1 MGHYMVTCQGPTAI
15 THSLVASVTGKDVVN
30 LILARPNRIEI
41 HLVMKDGLKGLHD
54 VPIYGSIACMDVFR
68 VPGESQD
75 MIFILTER
83 SYFCILAYDANK
95 SEIRT
100 RGLGDMSDH
109 IGQQSQAGKLGVV
122 DPQCR
127 MVALHIYEGALK
139 IIPVD
144 PKGQVRDS
152 FNLFLE
158 EPCVIDLKFLYG
170 CSKPTIAIL
179 YEDNN
184 ECRWVKTHVVNSRG
198 RELLSGPWERIS
210 AESDAST
217 LIPVP
222 EPLCGIMVIG
232 KRSIAYCKG
241 TNTVSVDIVT
251 RSITAYGRVDEDGQ
265 RFLVGD
271 TNGELHVITLT
282 RDGTNVKSLSLEPL
296 GTITIPSCISYLDSG
311 VVFIGS
317 ISGDSQLVKLKQ
329 VPDKDTDSYIEVLDT
344 FVNLGP
350 IVDMVV
356 VDVDHQGQCSA
367 VTCSGVAKDG
377 SLRVVQS
384 GIGINEQASIELSGI
399 KEMWSL
405 RPSSDANYDKYLVQA
420 FLSETRVLAIE
431 DDEMEEVELSSF
443 LCGRTLFCGN
453 LKGDMIVQVTELALV
468 CLRTSDMTEC
478 ARWRPPMGLN
488 ITIARANSAG
498 ILVACG
504 GGTLVLLEV
513 TIHGKVRPSQLIYKL
528 TYSLL
533 CVFTHPL
540 TQRSIGRCQ
549 HTYCGRKRHNEAG
562 P

>member
-15 THSLVASVTGKDVVN
+15 THSLVASFTGKDVVN
-30 LILARPNRIEI
+30 LIFARPNRIEI
-41 HLVMKDGLKGLHD
+41 HLVMEDGLKGLHD
-54 VPIYGSIACMDVFR
+54 VPIYGCIACMDVFR

-83 SYFCILAYDANK
+83 SHFCVLSYDANK

-109 IGQQSQAGKLGVV
+109 IGQQVQEGKLGVV

-152 FNLFLE
+152 FNVFLE
-158 EPCVIDLKFLYG
+158 EHYVVDFKFLYG
-170 CSKPTIAIL
+170 CSKPTVAIL

-184 ECRWVKTHVVNSRG
+184 QCRWVKTHVINSRG
-198 RELLSGPWERIS
+198 RELLPGPWERIA
-210 AESDAST
+210 AERDAST

-222 EPLCGIMVIG
+222 EPMCGVMVIG
-232 KRSIAYCKG
+232 KQSIAYHKG
-241 TNTVSVDIVT
+241 NNTTSVDIVS
-251 RSITAYGRVDEDGQ
+251 RSITAYGRVDDDGQ

-271 TNGELHVITLT
+271 TNGDLHVITLT
-282 RDGTNVKSLSLEPL
+282 RDDTGVKSVSLEPL
-296 GTITIPSCISYLDSG
+296 GTTTIPSCISYLDSG

-317 ISGDSQLVKLKQ
+317 ISGDSQLVKLQ
-329 VPDKDTDSYIEVLDT
+329 QSPDKDTGSYIEVLDT
-344 FVNLGP
+344 FINLGP
-350 IVDMVV
+350 IVDMVL
-356 VDVDHQGQCSA
+356 VDVDHQGQYSA

-399 KEMWSL
+399 KDMWSL
-405 RPSSDANYDKYLVQA
+405 RPSNDASHDKYLVQA

-431 DDEMEEVELSSF
+431 GDEMEEVELPSF
-443 LCGRTLFCGN
+443 FPGRTLFCGN
-453 LKGDMIVQVTELALV
+453 MNGDIIIQVTEHALV

-478 ARWRPPMGLN
+478 MRWHPPTGLN
-488 ITIARANSAG
+488 ITIAICNS
-498 ILVACG
+498 INVLVACG

-513 TIHGKVRPSQLIYKL
+513 K
-528 TYSLL
+528 
-533 CVFTHPL
+533 
-540 TQRSIGRCQ
+540 
-549 HTYCGRKRHNEAG
+549 
-562 P
+562 

>member
-1 MGHYMVTCQGPTAI
+1 MGHYMVTCHGPTAI
-15 THSLVASVTGKDVVN
+15 THSLVASVTGKDAVN

-41 HLVMKDGLKGLHD
+41 HLVTEDGLKGLHD
-54 VPIYGSIACMDVFR
+54 VPIYGTIACMDVFR

-83 SYFCILAYDANK
+83 SHFCILSYDANA

-109 IGQQSQAGKLGVV
+109 IGQQSQGGKLGVV

-127 MVALHIYEGALK
+127 MVALRIYEGALK

-144 PKGQVRDS
+144 LKGQVRES
-152 FNLFLE
+152 FNVYLE

-179 YEDNN
+179 YEGNKG
-184 ECRWVKTHVVNSRG
+184 RWVQTHVVNSRG

-210 AESDAST
+210 VESDANT

-222 EPLCGIMVIG
+222 EPLCGVMVIG

-241 TNTVSVDIVT
+241 GNTVSIDMVSK
-251 RSITAYGRVDEDGQ
+251 SITAYGPVDEDGQ

-271 TNGELHVITLT
+271 TNGELYVITLIH
-282 RDGTNVKSLSLEPL
+282 DGTNIKSLSLEPL
-296 GTITIPSCISYLDSG
+296 GSITIPSCISYLDSG

-317 ISGDSQLVKLKQ
+317 VSGDSQLIKLKQ
-329 VPDKDTDSYIEVLDT
+329 APEKGTDSYIEVLDM
-344 FVNLGP
+344 FANLGP
-350 IVDMVV
+350 IVDMAL
-356 VDVDHQGQCSA
+356 VDVDNQGQYSA
-367 VTCSGVAKDG
+367 VTCSGIAKDG

-384 GIGINEQASIELSGI
+384 GIGINEQASIELPGI
-399 KEMWSL
+399 KDMWSL
-405 RPSSDANYDKYLVQA
+405 RPSSEASFDKYLVQA

-431 DDEMEEVELSSF
+431 EDEMEEVELPSF
-443 LCGRTLFCGN
+443 LPGRTLFCGN
-453 LKGDMIVQVTELALV
+453 MNGNVIVQVTELALV
-468 CLRTSDMTEC
+468 CLRASDMTEC
-478 ARWRPPMGLN
+478 ARWHPPMGLN
-488 ITIARANSAG
+488 ITIARANSTV

-513 TIHGKVRPSQLIYKL
+513 SIGSKMCVSLDLYIFKL
-528 TYSLL
+528 TYLSPFVFVYYRYPLL
-533 CVFTHPL
+533 VVL
-540 TQRSIGRCQ
+540 
-549 HTYCGRKRHNEAG
+549 
-562 P
+562 